1 MMRILIASCGYER
14 RSSQFV
20 RAEEVDS
27 YDKIFVIDYVSA
39 GIHSYDQ
46 NKADL
51 MDVLPASRTNWIGD
65 GHLEKLL
72 SAVTPSIGSRLSL
85 DIDCSSMD
93 RSSLAKILAHVKTSS
108 VDFDRLNV
116 IYFPQTFSPPALSL
130 ETVSRF
136 GPIARQFSGSSRS
149 SSEKMCLVMGVGYE
163 FGKAIGAQDY
173 LEPDELYAFHP
184 IGTDVDFEKA
194 VLKANSNFDFVGDP
208 DKVIAYPLLDPAALL
223 DNLLTLIDFKRQSHR
238 VMLLPMGPKIFAA
251 LCLVVALR
259 FHPDVRVWRYSTEDP
274 SRSHVKDAYPSGE
287 RVSFDVLKAMASG
300 RANTEKLNFDA

>member
-1 MMRILIASCGYER
+1 MTKVLIATCGYEQ
-14 RSSQFV
+14 RSIQFV
-20 RAEEVDS
+20 RAEELGA
-27 YDKIFVIDYVSA
+27 YDKIFIIDYASE
-39 GIHSYDQ
+39 GIHSYDR
-46 NKADL
+46 NKSNLLDA
-51 MDVLPASRTNWIGD
+51 LPVSSTSWIESF
-65 GHLEKLL
+65 HLKKLL
-72 SAVTPSIGSRLSL
+72 SALTPSVGSRVSL

-93 RSSLAKILAHVKTSS
+93 RSALAEILAHVKASS
-108 VDFDRLNV
+108 DNFESLNV
-116 IYFPQTFSPPALSL
+116 IYFPQTFSTPALSL

-173 LEPDELYAFHP
+173 LEPDELYAFQP
-184 IGTDVDFEKA
+184 IGTDVEFEKA
-194 VLKANSNFDFVGDP
+194 ILKANSNFDFVGDP
-208 DKVIAYPLLDPAALL
+208 EKVITYPLHDPAALL

-259 FHPDVRVWRYSTEDP
+259 FHPDVRVWRFSTEDP

-287 RVSFDVLKAMASG
+287 RISFDVLKAMAPG
-300 RANTEKLNFDA
+300 GANT

>member
-1 MMRILIASCGYER
+1 MTKILIASCGYER
-14 RSSQFV
+14 RSSQFA
-20 RAEEVDS
+20 RAEKLDS
-27 YDKIFVIDYVSA
+27 YDKIFVIDYVSD
-39 GIHSYDQ
+39 GILSYDR

-51 MDVLPASRTNWIGD
+51 LDVLPVSRTSWIGAS
-65 GHLEKLL
+65 HLNKLL
-72 SAVTPSIGSRLSL
+72 SALAPSLVSQVSL

-93 RSSLAKILAHVKTSS
+93 RSALAKILAHVKTSS
-108 VDFDRLNV
+108 DNFESLNV

-130 ETVSRF
+130 EAVSRF

-184 IGTDVDFEKA
+184 IGTDVEFEKA
-194 VLKANSNFDFVGDP
+194 ILKANSNFDFVGDSE
-208 DKVIAYPLLDPAALL
+208 KVIAYPLLDPAALL
-223 DNLLTLIDFKRQSHR
+223 DNLLTLIDFKRQSYR

-259 FHPDVRVWRYSTEDP
+259 FHPDVRVWRFSTEDP

-287 RVSFDVLKAMASG
+287 RVSFDVLKAMAPG
-300 RANTEKLNFDA
+300 RANT